1 MIFESVVAIIVDVF
15 CIVDDFSKLFDERV
29 KEKALEEEDKKVM
42 RVCRKSNFRTP
53 SLFWIKIRQVRKTT
67 YLL

>member
-29 KEKALEEEDKKVM
+29 KEKALEEKDKKTM
-42 RVCRKSNFRTP
+42 KVC
-53 SLFWIKIRQVRKTT
+53 
-67 YLL
+67 